1 MKDTILIV
9 DDRPNMIGL
18 VKKVLQGEGRLVTA
32 PSGRAAID
40 SLRAEPVD
48 VVLCDLRLGDVDGL
62 EVLRE
67 CKRLRPHPIT
77 IL

>member
-32 PSGRAAID
+32 PSGRAAIR
-40 SLRAEPVD
+40 SARGSVPSPGYIRLVRPSVLTPSPVGAP
-48 VVLCDLRLGDVDGL
+48 RG
-62 EVLRE
+62 
-67 CKRLRPHPIT
+67 PSQIWM
-77 IL
+77 